1 MKKALC
7 VGCNYPVR
15 SVGLLG
21 SVNDAFMMAD
31 MLIKHCEFDPE
42 NVKVLYDVEPGQKKS
57 VKVPEEKIPTKSNI
71 LQNLNWLI
79 SSAKCGDTLFF
90 SFSGYGV
97 QVDDL
102 DGYQDEGYD
111 EAILPTDFVEGM
123 AGECSVILTADLADI
138 LTNVPPN
145 CSLTVVM
152 DCDHSSTVVDTSG
165 TLEGDLV
172 PGLKL
177 QSLWCGV
184 TTHST
189 KTEMVEHNKH
199 VWSDESAR
207 AYKTR
212 PRFHPSLA
220 ISSPSKD
227 KIPNRSAMGRVNPAA
242 CCYGASRADQ
252 TALELQ
258 LPKFG
263 EPDHPDALRQ
273 SHGVLSWSFVR
284 AFKRLN
290 CSCTHNELLRGI
302 EEETRKIRARYV
314 PQMDQTL
321 LFTFTR
327 PAADPATMKVCQPCF
342 NPRLKQMYSM
352 RDTPIE
358 NKPNIE
364 NKESPRNGHVRS
376 SGSSAPKQERVRSV
390 KTRDIDVTQTP
401 GVTSPRRI
409 RNDDRD
415 IAVHS
420 LPRPR
425 SDTILP
431 PSPSPP
437 PPPPP
442 PDHSASTPLAGYGP
456 FGAPF
461 EDFGS
466 KNGVSSHAH
475 VGFGPTVPSASTTT
489 PTPPTSPR
497 PTVNEVGPLRV
508 SEERRSSARPSSPS
522 PTHSETD
529 ENISSQDGV
538 GMLGPFNIFHSSTLS
553 FPLTSSQPLLLTTNK
568 ASIPRPHIAAPSM
581 SKMPPLQPLMTQSTM
596 LPSGKLN
603 LPPSTTGSIYS
614 GNSMLSTETRS
625 VSSSQ
630 GFSGLQPSFSLQL
643 ANLPQTPLLTSRQI
657 PTNNPLPFLRTY
669 SRSRTSMSDSH
680 SLGTVGHASEAYS
693 LSPQYR
699 AR

>member
-21 SVNDAFMMAD
+21 AVNDAFMMAD
-31 MLIKHCEFDPE
+31 MLIKQCQFDPE

-57 VKVPEEKIPTKSNI
+57 VKVPEEKNSTKSNI

-145 CSLTVVM
+145 CSLTVIM
-152 DCDHSSTVVDTSG
+152 DCDHSSTVVDSSG

-172 PGLKL
+172 PGLKM
-177 QSLWCGV
+177 QTLWCGV

-189 KTEMVEHNKH
+189 KTEMVEHNKQ

-263 EPDHPDALRQ
+263 EPDHPDAPRQ

-284 AFKRLN
+284 AFKRLK
-290 CSCTHNELLRGI
+290 CKCTHNELLRGI
-302 EEETRKIRARYV
+302 KEETGKIRAKYV
-314 PQMDQTL
+314 PQMDQTV

-327 PAADPATMKVCQPCF
+327 PAADPETMTVCQPCF
-342 NPRLKQMYSM
+342 NPRLINSYSM
-352 RDTPIE
+352 RDTPIPNME
-358 NKPNIE
+358 NPI
-364 NKESPRNGHVRS
+364 NGHVKS
-376 SGSSAPKQERVRSV
+376 TGSSPPKQVKVRGV
-390 KTRDIDVTQTP
+390 TTRDIDVTQTP
-401 GVTSPRRI
+401 GMSSPRRL
-409 RNDDRD
+409 RNDDDR
-415 IAVHS
+415 AVHTR
-420 LPRPR
+420 PRPQ
-425 SDTILP
+425 SETILP
-431 PSPSPP
+431 AQ
-437 PPPPP
+437 
-442 PDHSASTPLAGYGP
+442 SASTPLADYGP
-456 FGAPF
+456 FEPF

-466 KNGVSSHAH
+466 KSGISSH
-475 VGFGPTVPSASTTT
+475 VGCEPTVPSASTTT
-489 PTPPTSPR
+489 PTPTTTPR
-497 PTVNEVGPLRV
+497 PTVNEVEPLRV
-508 SEERRSSARPSSPS
+508 SEQRRSSARPSSPS
-522 PTHSETD
+522 PAHSETE
-529 ENISSQDGV
+529 ENISNQDET

-553 FPLTSSQPLLLTTNK
+553 FPLTSSHPMLLTTNK
-568 ASIPRPHIAAPSM
+568 PSIPKPHIAIPSM

-603 LPPSTTGSIYS
+603 LLPSTTGSIYS
-614 GNSMLSTETRS
+614 ANSIMSTETRS

-643 ANLPQTPLLTSRQI
+643 ANFPQSPLLTSRQI
-657 PTNNPLPFLRTY
+657 PTGNPMPFLRTY

-680 SLGTVGHASEAYS
+680 SLATVEHSSEDYL